1 MEWKAMTPRKALRPM
16 EHDLQEPQDAQ
27 DEIGWDKF
35 MFGNISVLWQE
46 IQAQYFQE
54 IGKQN
59 SGLRWTSALIQ
70 KIWQVAWD
78 QWEHRNAILYNSE
91 NLVTQ
96 AESVMIASWVQMEL
110 ENEIQGLLQGDR
122 YLFDDHRVAKS
133 VEWTVDSQLS
143 WLQTVSEARH
153 AYNVSLTRLQGIFE
167 GRS

>member
-1 MEWKAMTPRKALRPM
+1 M
-16 EHDLQEPQDAQ
+16 EHDLQELQDAQ
-27 DEIGWDKF
+27 DEIVWDKF

-46 IQAQYFQE
+46 IQAQYFRE

-78 QWEHRNAILYNSE
+78 QWEHRNAILHNCES
-91 NLVTQ
+91 LITQ
-96 AESVMIASWVQMEL
+96 AEAAMITSWVQMEL
-110 ENEIQGLLQGDR
+110 ETGIQGLLQGDR

-133 VEWTVDSQLS
+133 AKWTVESQVS
-143 WLQTVSEARH
+143 WLDTVAESRQ
-153 AYNVSLTRLQGIFE
+153 AYIISLTRLRGLFK